1 MTGSIISAVSI
12 FLSSY
17 SSSLSLLLLTYGVLG
32 GVGLGLMYAPAV
44 VTVGQY
50 FKKRLNLATGI
61 SVCGSGAGTFLF
73 APIASHLI
81 SNYGWRGCNRVMAA
95 FCLLCSILGLVMAPN
110 VQRQRNS
117 SNNQIREKKLIDVG
131 ILKNVPFLL
140 YILSNIPTLMGVYT
154 LFSYLPAIG
163 DSNGL
168 SPEQSSFLISM
179 IGITNTIGRVIFGWL
194 TDMPGVSPLMVNLVA
209 TFISTLFP
217 ILLSF
222 PHRYS
227 AYLAISAT
235 LGLSISPLPTVT
247 SGIITDMLGSS
258 KLNDAFG
265 ILTFVRGASALL
277 GPPLAGYLADYHH
290 DFSLAFSMT
299 AAQFGVSFVI
309 CCGVWY
315 SFRSRRNFFG
325 YSEI

>member
-1 MTGSIISAVSI
+1 
-12 FLSSY
+12 
-17 SSSLSLLLLTYGVLG
+17 
-32 GVGLGLMYAPAV
+32 
-44 VTVGQY
+44 
-50 FKKRLNLATGI
+50 
-61 SVCGSGAGTFLF
+61 
-73 APIASHLI
+73 
-81 SNYGWRGCNRVMAA
+81 
-95 FCLLCSILGLVMAPN
+95 
-110 VQRQRNS
+110 
-117 SNNQIREKKLIDVG
+117 
-131 ILKNVPFLL
+131 
-140 YILSNIPTLMGVYT
+140 MGVYT
-154 LFSYLPAIG
+154 LFSYLPAVCINKMYDKNHLTLCSQIG

-222 PHRYS
+222 PYRYS

-265 ILTFVRGASALL
+265 KYCNKASLEL
-277 GPPLAGYLADYHH
+277 FCVSLFQV
-290 DFSLAFSMT
+290 FSLLLEEHLLFLGHLLQDTQLTIIMIFHLHS
-299 AAQFGVSFVI
+299 Q
-309 CCGVWY
+309 
-315 SFRSRRNFFG
+315 
-325 YSEI
+325 